1 MKHLLILLLTLPI
14 LLAGVL
20 AYAGDARDLGWEDL
34 VPAGSTFDDPF
45 AALEQ
50 DQLYNLS
57 VVARYRQQLASGQ
70 AVSDSFEAEAD
81 RAEAGLEQAGIDI
94 DGLLAR
100 RAEITEKRRALAR
113 ATNTELDGATVRMPG
128 YMLPL
133 EFEGKGVTEFLLVPW
148 VGACIHTPPPP
159 PNQIVHVTL
168 DEGKAF
174 DSSTG
179 FEPVWIEGEMQ
190 TRKSTQN
197 LYLTDGS
204 SDIDIGYRL
213 QAKLVERY
221 TQ

>member
-1 MKHLLILLLTLPI
+1 MLLS
-14 LLAGVL
+14 GVP
-20 AYAGDARDLGWEDL
+20 ANAGDARELGWEDL
-34 VPAGSTFDDPF
+34 VPAGSAFDDPF
-45 AALEQ
+45 ATLEQ

-57 VVARYRQQLASGQ
+57 IVARYRQQPDGEQVVADWLK
-70 AVSDSFEAEAD
+70 AEVD
-81 RAEAGLEQAGIDI
+81 RAEAELEQAGIDI

-100 RAEITEKRRALAR
+100 RAEIAEKRRARAH
-113 ATNTELDGATVRMPG
+113 ATNAELDGAKIRMPG

-133 EFEGKGVTEFLLVPW
+133 EFHGTKVVEFLLVPW

-159 PNQIVHVTL
+159 PNQVVHVTL
-168 DEGKAF
+168 DEGNAF
-174 DSSTG
+174 ESSTG

-190 TRKSTQN
+190 TRTSTQN
-197 LYLTDGS
+197 LYMTDGS

>member
-1 MKHLLILLLTLPI
+1 MKHLITLLLSLSM
-14 LLAGVL
+14 LVCGVP
-20 AYAGDARDLGWEDL
+20 ANAGDARELGWEDL
-34 VPAGSTFDDPF
+34 VSPGSAFDDPF

-57 VVARYRQQLASGQ
+57 IVARYRQQPVGDQ
-70 AVSDSFEAEAD
+70 AVADWLEAEAE
-81 RAEAGLEQAGIDI
+81 RAEAELEQAGIDI
-94 DGLLAR
+94 DGLLER
-100 RAEITEKRRALAR
+100 RAEIAEKRRARAQ

-128 YMLPL
+128 YVLPL
-133 EFEGKGVTEFLLVPW
+133 EFKGKGVTEFLLVPW

-159 PNQIVHVTL
+159 NQIVHVTL
-168 DEGKAF
+168 DEGNAF
-174 DSSTG
+174 EGGTS

-190 TRKSTQN
+190 TRKSTQS

>member
-1 MKHLLILLLTLPI
+1 MKLRLIL
-14 LLAGVL
+14 VL
-20 AYAGDARDLGWEDL
+20 SLVMPLSGIPAQAGDARELGWEDL
-34 VPAGSTFDDPF
+34 VPAGQNFDDPF

-57 VVARYRQQLASGQ
+57 IVARYRQQPVGEQSVAAWL
-70 AVSDSFEAEAD
+70 EAEVE
-81 RAEAGLEQAGIDI
+81 RAEAELEEAGIDI

-100 RAEITEKRRALAR
+100 RAEIAEKRRARAQ
-113 ATNTELDGATVRMPG
+113 ATNTELDGATIRMPG

-168 DEGKAF
+168 DEGHAF
-174 DSSTG
+174 ESSTG
-179 FEPVWIEGEMQ
+179 FEPVWIEGQMQ
-190 TRKSTQN
+190 TRRSTQN
-197 LYLTDGS
+197 LYLADGS

-213 QAKLVERY
+213 QAKRVERY